1 MCRAVGG
8 SVLAYAGGSG
18 MLAIERRNQI
28 LEKLQTDK
36 RVVVS
41 ELSQLYDV
49 SEETIR
55 RDLEK
60 LVNDGYAIKSYG
72 GAVINENVNIE
83 LPFNVRKNR
92 NILGKQHIA
101 ELVAGL
107 IRDGESIML
116 DASTTAVYIAK
127 NLQEKGRKNLT
138 IITNSIE
145 IIIELFDVQDW
156 TVLSTGG
163 VSREGSFAL
172 VGPQTDKMLA
182 NYHVDKAIISCKG
195 FDITAG
201 FTDSDDLHANNKRTM
216 LKAAKQKIL
225 AIDSSKFDKIAFTEI
240 GTLDDITTVITDE
253 KPEDKWLQ
261 VFENSGVECL
271 YPE

>member
-1 MCRAVGG
+1 
-8 SVLAYAGGSG
+8 
-18 MLAIERRNQI
+18 MLAIERRNEI
-28 LEKLQTDK
+28 LEKLQTDR

-72 GAVINENVNIE
+72 GAVINENINIE
-83 LPFNVRKNR
+83 LPFNIRKNR
-92 NILGKQHIA
+92 NIVGKQHIA
-101 ELVAGL
+101 ELVSNL
-107 IRDGESIML
+107 IQDGDSLML
-116 DASTTAVYIAK
+116 DASSTAVYIAK
-127 NLQEKGRKNLT
+127 TLQEKGRKNLT

-156 TVLSTGG
+156 TILSTGG
-163 VSREGSFAL
+163 SSREGSFAL
-172 VGPQTDKMLA
+172 VGPQTDRMLSS
-182 NYHVDKAIISCKG
+182 YHVDKAIISCKG
-195 FDITAG
+195 IDISAG
-201 FTDSDDLHANNKRTM
+201 VTDSDDLHANNKRTM
-216 LKAAKQKIL
+216 LSAAKEKIL
-225 AIDSSKFDKIAFTEI
+225 AVDSSKFDRIAFTEI
-240 GTLDDITTVITDE
+240 GTLEDLTAVITDE

-261 VFENSGVECL
+261 VFKDSGVKCI

>member
-1 MCRAVGG
+1 MQGG
-8 SVLAYAGGSG
+8 RGPVLAYAGGSV

-28 LEKLQTDK
+28 LEKLQTDR

-107 IRDGESIML
+107 VRDGESIML

-182 NYHVDKAIISCKG
+182 NYHVDKTIISCKG
-195 FDITAG
+195 IDISAG

-261 VFENSGVECL
+261 VFNNSGVECL